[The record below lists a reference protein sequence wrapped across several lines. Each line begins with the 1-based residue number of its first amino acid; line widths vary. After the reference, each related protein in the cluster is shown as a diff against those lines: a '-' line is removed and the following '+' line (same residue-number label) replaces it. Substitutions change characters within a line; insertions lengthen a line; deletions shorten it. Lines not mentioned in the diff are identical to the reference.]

1 MKLFVLQ
8 SSRSAGRV
16 VELYKQQ
23 NKQNKKRQKEKK
35 KNRRTN
41 TRWENIR
48 HLSCVRLHFMFQQT
62 SLNVLRAI
70 LIGKCWKI
78 VCVCVFFLF
87 LSLRERQAEHKLNIT
102 RQQENT
108 LPRLHWHAATFQCLD
123 FVYQLRSDTL
133 IHSQLVQHTDKLTVE
148 NKRQISHC
156 CLHPWSMVKLKDLT
170 FRLGH
175 KSDYQCTRPHYYWE
189 NLHLNLK

>member
-35 KNRRTN
+35 KQKNKYKMRKYTASQLCPSALYVSTN
-41 TRWENIR
+41 ITKCFKGYSYWQVLKN
-48 HLSCVRLHFMFQQT
+48 SVR
-62 SLNVLRAI
+62 
-70 LIGKCWKI
+70 
-78 VCVCVFFLF
+78 VCFFLF

-108 LPRLHWHAATFQCLD
+108 LPRLHWQAATFQCLD